1 MIMFYTLVVYRPKL
15 EKLCVTV
22 ERSYKTKGGYDRHR
36 ATKHAENEREMAT
49 FTTSTLAEIVNS
61 AVEKIKVR
69 KVFNASIRNEIT
81 GFRFELEEGSQ
92 EFSLLKTIYESLVKK
107 GDAEK
112 FYSNF
117 YGNVAANATR
127 YFKRLTRN
135 AATLLATKVA
145 DSMMLFCKQ
154 ENQTT
159 NYSTSY
165 ASDCH

>member
-1 MIMFYTLVVYRPKL
+1 
-15 EKLCVTV
+15 
-22 ERSYKTKGGYDRHR
+22 
-36 ATKHAENEREMAT
+36 MAT

-127 YFKRLTRN
+127 YFKGLTRN

-154 ENQTT
+154 EKQTAT
-159 NYSTSY
+159 NSVTAELTDKQKVGLQYIGGY
-165 ASDCH
+165 VLQNLFKKHCRVNSDESQQAMAILKAGKL